1 MRKVGPPKLDKSDS
15 NNSKFN
21 FDNIKDKTNLIKDKD
36 SSRPPKLDKSDFNN
50 SKFNFDNIKDNS
62 SLIKDKDS
70 SRPPKLDK
78 SEDLQDK
85 FANIDKRIILGAIGL
100 IIIIIAAVLIAGVD
114 SHKTIIPNKTNNT
127 TNPVT
132 ADQNLY
138 NNGIIS
144 FYYPQGW
151 SVLNQ
156 QVQAPLIVTVQQDP
170 NNSLSIFSEN
180 LGNTSFT
187 EFVLQWRQSI
197 LQNGEITY
205 EGNVTMSGVNGYDIE
220 ATYNNTTTNTNTI
233 YNTRGIAIDKNDTA
247 YIIIFTFNTTLL
259 NYSNQM
265 NQVISSF
272 QVKQ

>member
-36 SSRPPKLDKSDFNN
+36 SFRPPKLDKSDSNN

-70 SRPPKLDK
+70 SRPHKLGK

-85 FANIDKRIILGAIGL
+85 FDNIDKRIILGVIGL

-132 ADQNLY
+132 ANQNLY

-197 LQNGEITY
+197 MQNGEITY
-205 EGNVTMSGVNGYDIE
+205 DGNVTMSGVNGYDIE

-233 YNTRGIAIDKNDTA
+233 YNTRGIAIDKNDTV

>member
-21 FDNIKDKTNLIKDKD
+21 FDNIKDKTSLIKDKD
-36 SSRPPKLDKSDFNN
+36 NSRPPKLDKSDDFNVY
-50 SKFNFDNIKDNS
+50 FDKSSIIKDNARE
-62 SLIKDKDS
+62 DD
-70 SRPPKLDK
+70 SRPPKLGK

-85 FANIDKRIILGAIGL
+85 FDNVDKRIILGVIGL
-100 IIIIIAAVLIAGVD
+100 IIIIIAAVIIAGVD

-127 TNPVT
+127 TNPVKVN
-132 ADQNLY
+132 QNLY
-138 NNGIIS
+138 DNGIIS
-144 FYYPQGW
+144 FYYPPGW

-156 QVQAPLIVTVQQDP
+156 QVQAPLIVTVQQDQ
-170 NNSLSIFSEN
+170 NNSFSVFSEN

-187 EFVLQWRQSI
+187 EFILQWRQSI
-197 LQNGEITY
+197 IQNGEITY

-233 YNTRGIAIDKNDTA
+233 YNTRGIAIEKNNTA

>member
-1 MRKVGPPKLDKSDS
+1 VIYLRKVGPPKLDKSDS

-21 FDNIKDKTNLIKDKD
+21 FDNIKDKTSLIKDKD
-36 SSRPPKLDKSDFNN
+36 NSRPPKLDKSDDFNVY
-50 SKFNFDNIKDNS
+50 FDKSSIIKDNARE
-62 SLIKDKDS
+62 DD
-70 SRPPKLDK
+70 SRPPKLGK

-85 FANIDKRIILGAIGL
+85 FDNVDKRIILGVIGL
-100 IIIIIAAVLIAGVD
+100 IIIIIAAVIIAGVD

-127 TNPVT
+127 TNPVKVN
-132 ADQNLY
+132 QNLY
-138 NNGIIS
+138 DNGIIS
-144 FYYPQGW
+144 FYYPPGW

-156 QVQAPLIVTVQQDP
+156 QVQAPLIVTVQQDQ
-170 NNSLSIFSEN
+170 NNSFSVFSEN

-187 EFVLQWRQSI
+187 EFILQWRQSI
-197 LQNGEITY
+197 IQNGEITY

-233 YNTRGIAIDKNDTA
+233 YNTRGIAIEKNNTA